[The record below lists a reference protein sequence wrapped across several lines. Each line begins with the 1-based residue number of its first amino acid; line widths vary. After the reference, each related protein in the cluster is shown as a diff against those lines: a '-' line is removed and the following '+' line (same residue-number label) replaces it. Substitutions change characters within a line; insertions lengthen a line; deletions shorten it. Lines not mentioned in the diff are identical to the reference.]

1 MPLVG
6 LIVDAFAALLV
17 GYGRVKLALLAI
29 TVLMWIGHRLRGAL
43 GR

>member
-1 MPLVG
+1 MPVVT
-6 LIVDAFAALLV
+6 LIVDAFGALLV

-29 TVLMWIGHRLRGAL
+29 SILMWIGHRLRGAF